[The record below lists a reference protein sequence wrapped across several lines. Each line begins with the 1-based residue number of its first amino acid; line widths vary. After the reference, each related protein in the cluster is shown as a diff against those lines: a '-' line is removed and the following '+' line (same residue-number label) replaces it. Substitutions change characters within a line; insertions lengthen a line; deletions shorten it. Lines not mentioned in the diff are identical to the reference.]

1 MFALRRLTSASNAA
15 KRLTAGLSVGVLISV
30 VVVTDWPLPGLLGVD
45 ADAFWREHALLS
57 GVVGS
62 VLLLGAGLL
71 TYDVERDIR
80 RMRVR
85 RRVEDLMYHS
95 LSGAL
100 ADLAS
105 RLPAV
110 RHQIEATY
118 RSRDGLRPD
127 VRATRDSLRHLME
140 ELRHWQVVSLTLAHG
155 EEPRSAELIGRQ
167 LVLANRARGHLMDL
181 GRSESR
187 RTAVASLR
195 AFASVLSDI
204 GANHEL
210 LCWATQDHV
219 NLQDTRRC
227 VGGAADLDD
236 ASFVR
241 TYGTFRSGLGDFHAT
256 GTPGIE
262 PALRFY
268 DAEFDPREHEWSEL
282 IEARIEAADRLESGT
297 LSLNGHRLARGAPQ
311 PLGGGVLHAAVSRI
325 HTG

>member
-1 MFALRRLTSASNAA
+1 MTSASNAA
-15 KRLTAGLSVGVLISV
+15 KRLTAALAVGVLIGV
-30 VVVTDWPLPGLLGVD
+30 VFVTDWPLPGLLGLD
-45 ADAFWREHALLS
+45 SDAFWRDHALLS

-85 RRVEDLMYHS
+85 RRVEDLMFHS

-110 RHQIEATY
+110 RHQIDAAY
-118 RSRDGLRPD
+118 HSREGSSPD
-127 VRATRDSLRHLME
+127 VRAARDSLRHLTD

-181 GRSESR
+181 VRSDSR
-187 RTAVASLR
+187 RTAVARLR

-219 NLQDTRRC
+219 NLQETRRC
-227 VGGAADLDD
+227 VGGAVDLDD
-236 ASFVR
+236 ANFVR
-241 TYGTFRSGLGDFHAT
+241 TYGTFRSGLGGFHAT

-282 IEARIEAADRLESGT
+282 IEARIDAADRLASGT
-297 LSLNGHRLARGAPQ
+297 LSLHGHRLARGAPQ